1 MDVPVKEKTWD
12 GSLGSGCRN
21 YSSRIIRRM
30 ETLLDDLLGGALVIW
45 VIYANL
51 FKTEKVKRKKN
62 FVEKMNDYVDEQIK
76 YDEKITQE
84 YEESLWQQEI
94 NRQNGHYY

>member
-1 MDVPVKEKTWD
+1 
-12 GSLGSGCRN
+12 
-21 YSSRIIRRM
+21 M